1 MDPGDQVS
9 ASFLISGGD
18 RRAVWHQLGT
28 TDLYSTGFKIFGN
41 FVEIMGSFERG
52 VLLPPACEHYSRG
65 VARAVPGHGN
75 IPVSTS
81 FAERRL
87 RVTRSRHAARLAAAP
102 QRQPLPCLTEL
113 SNTAAH
119 SPK

>member
-41 FVEIMGSFERG
+41 FVEIMGSFER
-52 VLLPPACEHYSRG
+52 VFSYRRCVNTIREVSR
-65 VARAVPGHGN
+65 V
-75 IPVSTS
+75 
-81 FAERRL
+81 
-87 RVTRSRHAARLAAAP
+87 
-102 QRQPLPCLTEL
+102 PCLVTVIFR
-113 SNTAAH
+113 
-119 SPK
+119 